1 MEMTMIEAGVVTVLA
16 VMVTLLVPLVVLF
29 LIVISLLPVVVAG
42 KCQDDKNGA
51 TVGSQVADWL

>member
-1 MEMTMIEAGVVTVLA
+1 MMEAGVVTVLA
-16 VMVTLLVPLVVLF
+16 AMVTFLVPLLVLL
-29 LIVISLLPVVVAG
+29 LIVMSLLPVVVAG